1 MLEIRWIK
9 QKAIGM
15 AMVSLLFVSA
25 LFLDI
30 KDIVML
36 TAITVM
42 FGVPMLVSK
51 QRLFKYDYIIEIDI
65 CKILK
70 GIRL

>member
-15 AMVSLLFVSA
+15 AMVLLLFVSA